1 MSLSPT
7 SRSADLLRLRD
18 DGYRMSIIG
27 GMLVVHDV
35 PFVTSSRTVARGAL
49 AAPLEMAG
57 DTTVPP
63 SRHNAYWSGGLP
75 CDAHGRPLSKVIQHG
90 TKMIVGAIQIDHMLC
105 NKPRG
110 REFAD
115 YHEMMT
121 AYVRLLGSHARRL
134 DPTATAQT
142 RRGAILDEN
151 VDSPFHYV
159 DTSTARA
166 GTAALATRLERQTIG
181 IVGLGGTGS
190 YVLDLVS
197 KTPVR
202 AIHVFDGDT
211 FDQHNAF
218 RAPGAPSIGDLET
231 RSLKV
236 DHFAAIYSRIHR
248 GIIAHGAPLVRGNLE
263 LIDGLD
269 FVFLCLDDGAAKRPI
284 IRRLQ
289 RVGTPFVDVGM
300 GLDVT
305 PDGIVG
311 LVRVT
316 TSTRASRPHVK
327 TGDRI
332 PFADAG
338 HPDPY
343 ASNVQVADLNALN
356 AALAVIRWKRLRSFY
371 ADTGTEHHSVF
382 AVDANRL
389 FNADQMPPAGGA

>member
-7 SRSADLLRLRD
+7 SRSADLRKLRD
-18 DGYRMSIIG
+18 DGYRIAMVG
-27 GMLVVHDV
+27 GMLFVHDV
-35 PFVTSSRTVARGAL
+35 PFVTSDRVVGRGVL
-49 AAPLEMAG
+49 AAPLELVG
-57 DTTVPP
+57 DATVPP
-63 SRHNAYWSGGLP
+63 GRHDAYWSGGVP
-75 CDAHGRPLSKVIQHG
+75 CDARGHPLNKVIQQG
-90 TKMIVGAIQIDHMLC
+90 TKMTIGTIQMDHVLC

-121 AYVRLLGSHARRL
+121 AYVRLLGSHARQI

-142 RRGAILDEN
+142 RRGAIPDEN
-151 VDSPFHYV
+151 VQSPFHYV

-166 GTAALATRLERQTIG
+166 GTGALAARLEGQTIA

-202 AIHVFDGDT
+202 TIHVFDGDT

-218 RAPGAPSIGDLET
+218 RAPGAPSIADLEK
-231 RSLKV
+231 RSMKV
-236 DHFAAIYSRIHR
+236 DHYAAIYSRMHR
-248 GIIAHGAPLVRGNLE
+248 GIVAHGVPLARGNLN
-263 LIDGLD
+263 LLDGMD
-269 FVFLCLDDGAAKRPI
+269 FVFLCLDDGVAKRPI
-284 IRRLQ
+284 LRRLQ
-289 RVGTPFVDVGM
+289 RDETPFVDVGM

-305 PDGIVG
+305 PNGIVG

-316 TSTRASRPHVK
+316 TSTQASRPHVRP
-327 TGDRI
+327 GDRI

-389 FNADQMPPAGGA
+389 FNADQISPAGAA